1 MRNQKCKKSATDTR
15 RFVGTQSKFSIL
27 VIVLLSCFYILNSGG
42 RALAESPQ
50 TKTMDSYYKTLS
62 EKVEKGVRGPIGDWH
77 YYWKDGSFSID
88 SREENIKFRING
100 QILVDGGDIDADD
113 ELQNAF
119 SDLDGS
125 NIIFRKLTVST
136 YGNIYNTFDFKIG
149 IDFAKKV

>member
-1 MRNQKCKKSATDTR
+1 
-15 RFVGTQSKFSIL
+15 
-27 VIVLLSCFYILNSGG
+27 
-42 RALAESPQ
+42 
-50 TKTMDSYYKTLS
+50 MDSYYKTLS